1 MQVLNLGTCLR
12 RYKMA
17 HRKNKDKHLL
27 KLQNEHQ
34 YYAKKVDEIEKER
47 NMYRDYDHKGL
58 LMRLKKIKLF
68 IKDQI
73 EQYSKNFKQGEKKL

>member
-1 MQVLNLGTCLR
+1 MSI
-12 RYKMA
+12 
-17 HRKNKDKHLL
+17 
-27 KLQNEHQ
+27 Q

-47 NMYRDYDHKGL
+47 SMYRDYDLKVFFFFF

>member
-1 MQVLNLGTCLR
+1 
-12 RYKMA
+12 MA
-17 HRKNKDKHLL
+17 HTKNKDKHLL

-58 LMRLKKIKLF
+58 LTRLKK
-68 IKDQI
+68 
-73 EQYSKNFKQGEKKL
+73 

>member
-1 MQVLNLGTCLR
+1 
-12 RYKMA
+12 MA
-17 HRKNKDKHLL
+17 HQKNKNKKLL

-47 NMYRDYDHKGL
+47 TMYRDYDHKGL
-58 LMRLKKIKLF
+58 LLRLKKMKLF

-73 EQYSKNFKQGEKKL
+73 EQLSKNFNQGEKK